1 MTDKNIN
8 INDDDLN
15 ELLRKSFLEDDADKF
30 NVDISKVVFSQNY
43 DVKIDPEK
51 EKNLMNRF
59 SGKAVIGKGLIYGI
73 MISVTLVVTGV
84 ILFLVYHKSS
94 TSNEKKNTNTIKE
107 QIINNTENSNL
118 NAEQHEVLSY
128 FAQESSDKKKK
139 NVEISTDVN
148 EAIRSFIT
156 LPVTNPVSLRK
167 QADAADTT
175 LKELF
180 VLNPKLIQ
188 RYWKIKQMM
197 MDELLNKDKKLY
209 QFVPDGSINY
219 KGNQTGITAFT
230 IRNCVVTNLE
240 YRTFLIDL
248 LIQNRKSD
256 YDIAKVKSEIWNNY
270 KYTKLAADYFKA
282 EKYNDF
288 PVVNISQ
295 EGADLFCHWLEQET
309 KKYAKAIK
317 KNFNEFKLRLPYDS
331 EWMVLAKYGYAS
343 LPDNAGYLTIFDINE
358 GYIDKSL
365 ERRIQSIQKRYKVKE
380 PVDEYY
386 AINRYGMKENE
397 VLNIFNKGLELR
409 SAEPYDTIYPERM
422 KDYTLIGHVSEMI
435 CEKETGKQ
443 IVFGTSWRNKEE
455 FQDMMQDFT
464 KFSSSPYVGMR
475 IVVMYENAPE
485 YKNPIW

>member
-15 ELLRKSFLEDDADKF
+15 ELLRKSFLEDNAGKF
-30 NVDISKVVFSQNY
+30 NDDISKVVFSQNY

-59 SGKAVIGKGLIYGI
+59 SGKAVIGKGLINGI
-73 MISVTLVVTGV
+73 IISVTIVVAGIIT
-84 ILFLVYHKSS
+84 FLVYH
-94 TSNEKKNTNTIKE
+94 SNTQSKENKNTNTNKE
-107 QIINNTENSNL
+107 QTINNSGNSNL
-118 NAEQHEVLSY
+118 NTEQHEVLSY
-128 FAQESSDKKKK
+128 FAQESSEKKKK
-139 NVEISTDVN
+139 NVEISPEVN

-167 QADAADTT
+167 QADANDTT
-175 LKELF
+175 QKELF

-209 QFVPDGSINY
+209 QFVPDGSISY
-219 KGNQTGITAFT
+219 KGNQTGVTAFT

-256 YDIAKVKSEIWNNY
+256 YDKAKVKSEIWNNY
-270 KYTKLAADYFKA
+270 KYTKLAAEYFKVK
-282 EKYNDF
+282 EYNDF

-295 EGADLFCHWLEQET
+295 EGAELFCLWLEQET

-317 KNFNEFKLRLPYDS
+317 KDFKEFKLRLPYDA

-343 LPDNAGYLTIFDINE
+343 LPDNAGYLTVFDINE

-365 ERRIQSIQKRYKVKE
+365 ERRIQSLQKRYKVKE
-380 PVDEYY
+380 AVDEYY
-386 AINRYGMKENE
+386 AINRYGMTENE

-435 CEKETGKQ
+435 SEKESGKQ
-443 IVFGTSWRNKEE
+443 IVFGTCWKDKEE
-455 FQDMMQDFT
+455 FSTMLQSFN
-464 KFSSSPYVGMR
+464 KYSGSPFVGMR

-485 YKNPIW
+485 YKTPIW